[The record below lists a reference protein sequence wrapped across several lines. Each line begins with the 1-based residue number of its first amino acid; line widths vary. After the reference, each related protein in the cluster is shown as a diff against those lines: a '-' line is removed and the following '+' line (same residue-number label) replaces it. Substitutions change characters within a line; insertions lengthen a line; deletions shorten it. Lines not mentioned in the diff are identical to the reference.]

1 MVITYSQTDIE
12 NLSFKWII
20 VLCPCVKM
28 ANDIGL
34 IQILFQWHVMGEP
47 VHAPRQSNS
56 MYVQMVRWSI

>member
-34 IQILFQWHVMGEP
+34 IQILFQWHVDIQDKLVCLE
-47 VHAPRQSNS
+47 
-56 MYVQMVRWSI
+56 YSI